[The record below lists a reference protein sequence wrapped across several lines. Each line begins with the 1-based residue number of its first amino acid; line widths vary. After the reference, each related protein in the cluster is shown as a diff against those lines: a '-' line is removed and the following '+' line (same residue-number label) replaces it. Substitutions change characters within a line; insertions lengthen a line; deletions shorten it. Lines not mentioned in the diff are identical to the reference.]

1 MHSDVRMYDGIEN
14 HNGTDS
20 LKIIVITKMNIG
32 NITTATALN
41 INKIVTIKLIS
52 DFIIFMFINIPLS

>member
-1 MHSDVRMYDGIEN
+1 MYDGIEN

-32 NITTATALN
+32 SITTATALN